1 MKPWSKEE
9 EAQLR
14 TMYAA
19 GAKFTEIAKAL
30 GYSVRKVQSKSERL
44 GLSCRRVPSRHADP
58 EFLRLRAEGKTA
70 AEIGKIMGATPK
82 RVRNWI
88 STAISLGLS
97 EKRHIAVVTVWTDDK
112 VEELRRLWAQ
122 GFSPS
127 IIARIM
133 KKTPSSIDKKASVLG
148 LPRDRAYP
156 KVRKKAPPREYKFD
170 HLRAVAAKPKP
181 KVTDALW
188 LKTETSRLWLER
200 ESGQCAFPLGEQGDI
215 HSCCDPVLAGDT
227 YCEHHRLIAGGLR
240 IPGAFASKRTPDIRR
255 GPASVFDRGRMAA

>member
-1 MKPWSKEE
+1 MTPWSKEE

-19 GAKFTEIAKAL
+19 GAKFTEIAAAL

-44 GLSCRRVPSRHADP
+44 GLCCRRTPSRHADP

-97 EKRHIAVVTVWTDDK
+97 EKRHVAVVTVWTDDK
-112 VEELRRLWAQ
+112 LEELRRLWAQ
-122 GFSPS
+122 GHSLS
-127 IIARIM
+127 VIARVM
-133 KKTPSSIDKKASVLG
+133 KKTTSSIDKKATAIG
-148 LPRDRAYP
+148 LPRNRVYP
-156 KVRKKAPPREYKFD
+156 KVRKPAPPREYKVD
-170 HLRAVAAKPKP
+170 HLQLVARKPKP

-188 LKTETSRLWLER
+188 LKTETSRPWLER
-200 ESGQCAFPLGEQGDI
+200 ATGECAFPLGEKGDI
-215 HSCCDPVLAGDT
+215 HSCCAPVLEGDN
-227 YCEHHRLIAGGLR
+227 YCEHHRLIMGGLR
-240 IPGAFASKRTPDIRR
+240 IPGGFASKRTPDIKR